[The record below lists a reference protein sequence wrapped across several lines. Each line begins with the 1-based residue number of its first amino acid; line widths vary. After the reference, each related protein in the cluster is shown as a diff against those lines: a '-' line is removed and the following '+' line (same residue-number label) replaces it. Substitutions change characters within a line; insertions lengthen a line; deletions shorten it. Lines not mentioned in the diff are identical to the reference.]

1 MRSPGKTSTLRFL
14 LSNAGRLFVENFL
27 SIYRYCV
34 IGDEGYTYLV
44 FVDAADFDSRNDVS
58 IAMDND

>member
-1 MRSPGKTSTLRFL
+1 MRSPEKTSTLLFL
-14 LSNAGRLFVENFL
+14 LSDAGCLFVEYFL

-44 FVDAADFDSRNDVS
+44 FVNAADFDSRNDIF